1 MFRGITY
8 EKLEKH
14 NGLRWPVTEEYPL
27 GTPRLYS
34 TFQFNTKADYT
45 QSYGK
50 DLFTG
55 RPRTRDEYE
64 AMDPNGK
71 AILYGTYYVPPP
83 EQPRPE
89 FPFWLTTGRLVWQFH
104 TRTKTGRSPYLQM
117 IAPNG
122 YVEVNIQDAE
132 KLSLLPGEVVRVVSP
147 RGSIE
152 VPVRIVDTVQPGLV
166 FVPFHYG
173 SWQSNQ
179 AANEII
185 DCGFHRSRFVAAAF
199 SKQASCRI
207 EKIRKTYT
215 IEDGKSLENIAT
227 ENNLT
232 LKDLRRANQMMP
244 PYRADIGETIE
255 VPLSMINVSIP
266 PYMPYREIEK
276 MPEFEQSKLK
286 VTRLDLE

>member
-1 MFRGITY
+1 
-8 EKLEKH
+8 
-14 NGLRWPVTEEYPL
+14 
-27 GTPRLYS
+27 
-34 TFQFNTKADYT
+34 
-45 QSYGK
+45 
-50 DLFTG
+50 
-55 RPRTRDEYE
+55 
-64 AMDPNGK
+64 
-71 AILYGTYYVPPP
+71 
-83 EQPRPE
+83 
-89 FPFWLTTGRLVWQFH
+89 
-104 TRTKTGRSPYLQM
+104 M

-179 AANEII
+179 AANELTV
-185 DCGFHRSRFVAAAF
+185 DFTDPVCCSRFF
-199 SKQASCRI
+199 KQASCRI

-215 IEDGKSLENIAT
+215 IEDGKSLEDIAT

-232 LKDLRRANQMMP
+232 LEDLKIANQMMP
-244 PYRADIGETIE
+244 PYQTDVGETIE